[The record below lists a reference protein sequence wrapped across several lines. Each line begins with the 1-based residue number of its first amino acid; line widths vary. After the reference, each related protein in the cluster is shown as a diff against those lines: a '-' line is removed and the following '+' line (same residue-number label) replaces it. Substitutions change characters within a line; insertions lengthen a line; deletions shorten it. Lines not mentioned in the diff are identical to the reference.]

1 MGQSY
6 YSPKVNCFLEVLMT
20 KMYLKEKRVSCIRMN
35 SVVFLSSMGNIT
47 KIDWHTLC
55 KSENVVNTPS
65 EISLFV
71 FRRLFKNTT
80 TSLEKKILK
89 YLWNIWGIY
98 ETFGACN

>member
-6 YSPKVNCFLEVLMT
+6 YLTKENCFLEVLMT
-20 KMYLKEKRVSCIRMN
+20 TIYIKEKRVSRKT
-35 SVVFLSSMGNIT
+35 MGNIT
-47 KIDWHTLC
+47 KIHTLC

-89 YLWNIWGIY
+89 YL
-98 ETFGACN
+98 